1 MLTHEEEIFLMNS
14 LTLVAVSTI
23 LLACCGFA
31 KNARK
36 EKLAKVFLILSAIF
50 FAPDAIFIIL
60 KAISA
65 FIYMVTI
72 YWR

>member
-1 MLTHEEEIFLMNS
+1 MDTLKRLSVVTNNFEEL
-14 LTLVAVSTI
+14 
-23 LLACCGFA
+23 
-31 KNARK
+31 K

-65 FIYMVTI
+65 FIYMITI